1 MHSIVVIAV
10 MVMVIVV
17 VVVIVVVGRMRCHSR
32 VHSLTRRI
40 KTREKRE
47 ISNSASSSEIFLL
60 HLSF

>member
-17 VVVIVVVGRMRCHSR
+17 VVVVGRMRCHSR